1 MKKIA
6 IAMFCMI
13 SLMLSACEKSPEEK
27 ELDGSRIYFF
37 YQTTCPHCHDAARYI
52 KENHPKLKMVSRDI
66 RLPENQKLF
75 SYAVKKYKIGQ
86 QAGTPLI
93 CFDGEYIMGWSDAK
107 AKEFE
112 KLVEPY
118 EKQVR

>member
-1 MKKIA
+1 MRKLVAA
-6 IAMFCMI
+6 ILCMF
-13 SLMLSACEKSPEEK
+13 SLMLSACEKSLEEK

-37 YQTTCPHCHDAARYI
+37 YQTTCPHCHDAAKYI
-52 KENHPKLKMVSRDI
+52 KEKHPNLKMVSRDV
-66 RLPENQKLF
+66 RLPGNQKLF

-93 CFDGEYIMGWSDAK
+93 CFGDEYIMGWSDAK
-107 AKEFE
+107 ALEFE

-118 EKQVR
+118 EK